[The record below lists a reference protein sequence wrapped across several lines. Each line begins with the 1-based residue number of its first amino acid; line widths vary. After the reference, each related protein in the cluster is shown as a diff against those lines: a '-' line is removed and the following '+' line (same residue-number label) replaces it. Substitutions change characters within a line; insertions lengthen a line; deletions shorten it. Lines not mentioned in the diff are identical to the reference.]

1 MEIKTCEEYVLAK
14 VQELED
20 EKASLQDELENVKT
34 KLGCVHADY
43 TNLKN
48 LVAEVA
54 KSFSIKKATGGQSY
68 VSFDSAWSDYDK
80 ERFNQMV
87 ELFGLAEDNQMTIED
102 MEDKN
107 NG

>member
-14 VQELED
+14 VQELEN
-20 EKASLQDELENVKT
+20 EKAALQDKLESAEK
-34 KLGCVHADY
+34 KLGCVYTDY

-48 LVAEVA
+48 RVAEVA

-80 ERFNQMV
+80 ERFNQLV
-87 ELFGLAEDNQMTIED
+87 ELFGLTEDNQMTIED